1 MKKTTQ
7 KLKMIPCT
15 ACGAPMPELRKIRF
29 GYTVCVNCSEVKPK
43 RAIMTTGG
51 TGDHTWN
58 AIQIVSVEDA
68 EKFERQQE
76 LNKKIKFGDAES

>member
-1 MKKTTQ
+1 
-7 KLKMIPCT
+7 
-15 ACGAPMPELRKIRF
+15 
-29 GYTVCVNCSEVKPK
+29 
-43 RAIMTTGG
+43 MTTGG

-58 AIQIVSVEDA
+58 DIQIVSAEDA